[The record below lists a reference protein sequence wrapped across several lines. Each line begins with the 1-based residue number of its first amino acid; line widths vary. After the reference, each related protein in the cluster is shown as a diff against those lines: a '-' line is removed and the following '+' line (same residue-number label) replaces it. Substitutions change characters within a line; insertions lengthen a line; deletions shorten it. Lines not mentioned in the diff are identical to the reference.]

1 MSENE
6 VIDFNRDKSKDG
18 WAVAK
23 KRPQPKGPAPIK
35 VVTSTGNNNVANIK
49 IVEKD
54 EKDKDDERD
63 EKVKNDEKDSPEE
76 KKQKEVNDFIE
87 SDSDSEFDDDIID
100 VRKQNMKDYDDL
112 SDSSDLDVVK
122 HEPPISVFKAV
133 DEKTFQEYSNE
144 AASNGIVLPRKSANY
159 DDVDAD
165 KNNKKN
171 KILPNQTNKL
181 IPFVLKAHNS
191 GRTTDHV
198 QCTII
203 RYRSS
208 LFGRS
213 YPTYEL
219 ILEDTK
225 KLLIIARKMNMNRT
239 SNYHL
244 FDMTRGSAG
253 DKLTKKSG
261 NYLGKLRAKDV
272 TRTCYTL
279 LNNSQEKEELAAIFF
294 DRLNLVEQLK
304 EGSQP
309 RKLTV
314 VIPHIDSDNV
324 PIPNKLIFNSADG
337 TTGNSLTNHFT
348 SGKKKEDQH
357 HIYESKDPSYENGHY
372 RLNFKGRVSV
382 ASVKNFQ
389 LINTDEPNDVV
400 CQFGKIGEDRFHLD
414 FKAPFNAVQAFAV
427 ALCEFNL

>member
-1 MSENE
+1 
-6 VIDFNRDKSKDG
+6 
-18 WAVAK
+18 
-23 KRPQPKGPAPIK
+23 
-35 VVTSTGNNNVANIK
+35 
-49 IVEKD
+49 
-54 EKDKDDERD
+54 
-63 EKVKNDEKDSPEE
+63 
-76 KKQKEVNDFIE
+76 
-87 SDSDSEFDDDIID
+87 
-100 VRKQNMKDYDDL
+100 
-112 SDSSDLDVVK
+112 VK
-122 HEPPISVFKAV
+122 HEPIISVFKTSN
-133 DEKTFQEYSNE
+133 DKTFEEYSKE

-159 DDVDAD
+159 DDVDED
-165 KNNKKN
+165 KNDKN
-171 KILPNQTNKL
+171 VKVLPNQTNKL
-181 IPFVLKAHNS
+181 IPFVLKAHIA
-191 GRTTDHV
+191 GRSTEHV

-219 ILEDTK
+219 VLDDSK

-272 TRTCYTL
+272 TRTCYSL
-279 LNNSQEKEELAAIFF
+279 LNNCQEKEELAAVHF

-314 VIPHIDSDNV
+314 VIPNLDSDNV
-324 PIPNKLIFNSADG
+324 PIPNKLIFNSSDG
-337 TTGNSLTNHFT
+337 TTGNSLTDHFV
-348 SGKKKEDQH
+348 SSKKKTDNYSV
-357 HIYESKDPSYENGHY
+357 YESKDPSYENGHY

-389 LINTDEPNDVV
+389 LINTDEPNDVI
-400 CQFGKIGEDRFHLD
+400 CQFGKIGEDKFHLD

>member
-1 MSENE
+1 M
-6 VIDFNRDKSKDG
+6 VDFNRDKSKDG

-35 VVTSTGNNNVANIK
+35 VVTSAGNNNVASIK
-49 IVEKD
+49 IIEKD
-54 EKDKDDERD
+54 EEDKEEDER
-63 EKVKNDEKDSPEE
+63 DSPEE
-76 KKQKEVNDFIE
+76 KKQKDVNEFIE

-112 SDSSDLDVVK
+112 SDSSDLDVVMQ
-122 HEPPISVFKAV
+122 EPPISVFKAL
-133 DEKTFQEYSNE
+133 DKKTFQEYSNE
-144 AASNGIVLPRKSANY
+144 AASDGIVLPRKSANY

-165 KNNKKN
+165 NNKVN

-191 GRTTDHV
+191 GRTTGHV

-208 LFGRS
+208 IFGRS

-225 KLLIIARKMNMNRT
+225 KLLIIARKMNMNRR

-261 NYLGKLRAKDV
+261 NYLGKLRAKDM
-272 TRTCYTL
+272 TRTCYAL
-279 LNNSQEKEELAAIFF
+279 LNNSQEKEELAAVFF

-314 VIPHIDSDNV
+314 VIPHLDSDNV

-337 TTGNSLTNHFT
+337 TFGNSLMDHLTRD
-348 SGKKKEDQH
+348 KKNEQQH
-357 HIYESKDPSYENGHY
+357 HSYESKDPSYENGHY

-389 LINTDEPNDVV
+389 LINTEEPNDVV

>member
-1 MSENE
+1 MSFENE
-6 VIDFNRDKSKDG
+6 VVDFNQNKNKEG

-23 KRPQPKGPAPIK
+23 KRPQPKGPAPVNI
-35 VVTSTGNNNVANIK
+35 TTNV
-49 IVEKD
+49 
-54 EKDKDDERD
+54 
-63 EKVKNDEKDSPEE
+63 VKNATNIQSVENDNDKDSPEE
-76 KKQKEVNDFIE
+76 KKHKEINDFIE
-87 SDSDSEFDDDIID
+87 SDSDSEVDDDIID
-100 VRKQNMKDYDDL
+100 VRKQNMNDYDDL

-122 HEPPISVFKAV
+122 HEPIISVFKTSN
-133 DEKTFQEYSNE
+133 DKTFEEYSKE

-159 DDVDAD
+159 DDVDED
-165 KNNKKN
+165 KNDKN
-171 KILPNQTNKL
+171 VKVLPNQTNKL
-181 IPFVLKAHNS
+181 IPFVLKAHIA
-191 GRTTDHV
+191 GRSTEHV

-219 ILEDTK
+219 VLDDSK

-272 TRTCYTL
+272 TRTCYSL
-279 LNNSQEKEELAAIFF
+279 LNNCQEKEELAAVHF

-314 VIPHIDSDNV
+314 VIPNLDSDNV
-324 PIPNKLIFNSADG
+324 PIPNKLIFNSSDG
-337 TTGNSLTNHFT
+337 TTGNSLTDHFV
-348 SGKKKEDQH
+348 SSKKKTDNYSV
-357 HIYESKDPSYENGHY
+357 YESKDPSYENGHY

-389 LINTDEPNDVV
+389 LINTDEPNDVI
-400 CQFGKIGEDRFHLD
+400 CQFGKIGEDKFHLD